1 MRFDT
6 DQLTDLLEV
15 TAQATNLYVPAVV
28 AEHRDSLY
36 GKQRKGETTEPNFE
50 LQNTKIPPK
59 VFLFP
64 STEKL
69 YTWGR
74 SSEGSFIESALQQTA
89 PFVMFGIRPCDIA
102 SIERMDE
109 VFF

>member
-15 TAQATNLYVPAVV
+15 TAQATNLYVPAVISGTSRF
-28 AEHRDSLY
+28 ALY
-36 GKQRKGETTEPNFE
+36 GKQGETTEPNFE

-109 VFF
+109 V